1 MHCIIALNLV
11 CLGTYIHIAIRH
23 SYSRLLWPPWAEN
36 GKIPT
41 CHLQFAQIRYRKG
54 KNAKQKRRPGS
65 QSCPGW
71 TT

>member
-11 CLGTYIHIAIRH
+11 QFGTYVHNANRH

-41 CHLQFAQIRYRKG
+41 CHLRFAQNRYRKG
-54 KNAKQKRRPGS
+54 KNAKQVRTARSCGRPR
-65 QSCPGW
+65 
-71 TT
+71 